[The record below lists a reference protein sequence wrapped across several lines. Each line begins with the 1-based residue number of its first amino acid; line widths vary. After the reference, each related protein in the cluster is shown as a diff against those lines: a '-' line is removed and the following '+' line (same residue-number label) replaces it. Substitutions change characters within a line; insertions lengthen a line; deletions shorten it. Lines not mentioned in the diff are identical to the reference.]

1 MGKDKDKT
9 ITPPRPDHR
18 SRITVDTPNGRYAVD
33 FWPNEGTCLTPYDV
47 RDEVLRT
54 GDIHHCALT
63 ASDIA
68 AGVIFHSASEGVYT
82 LTSYGSHWEGWSFN
96 RGSFAVNLPTS
107 VDPRLIAL
115 PILRCAFAPT
125 TEEEF
130 HEEVKEY
137 ALKNVY
143 KGNFSYLCGE

>member
-1 MGKDKDKT
+1 MGTDKT
-9 ITPPRPDHR
+9 IASSQLDHCPH
-18 SRITVDTPNGRYAVD
+18 ITVDTPNGRYAID
-33 FWPNEGTCLTPYDV
+33 FWPNEGTCHTPYDV

-54 GDIHHCALT
+54 GDIHHCALN

-82 LTSYGSHWEGWSFN
+82 LTSYGSHWEGWTFN
-96 RGSFAVNLPTS
+96 RGSFAVNLPTL

-130 HEEVKEY
+130 HKEVKEY

-143 KGNFSYLCGE
+143 KEKFSYLCGQ